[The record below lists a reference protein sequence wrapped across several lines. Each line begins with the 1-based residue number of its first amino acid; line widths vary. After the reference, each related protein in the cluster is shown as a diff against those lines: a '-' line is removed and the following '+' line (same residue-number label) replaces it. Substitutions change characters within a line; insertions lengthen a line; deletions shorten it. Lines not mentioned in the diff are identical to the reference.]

1 MSTKTSDNEVKN
13 SLTRLRFF
21 LTLHRRMGVVSA
33 LFVILLSFSGL
44 LLHYSP
50 SLSLDN
56 RFLSSAVLLRWYAI
70 EVPEISSSYSS
81 NSQRVSLIAER
92 LYFNEIRVPGS
103 FNKLIGM
110 VDTEFGYA
118 IATENQLV
126 LISEQGELIEILGS
140 LVGVPSGI
148 TRIGS
153 DLAGELILDRSAEL
167 IVADLDALTWSA
179 SPHVDTAV
187 QWNENSQP
195 GAQLVASIRN
205 DYASSQLS
213 WERLILD
220 IHSGRLLGS
229 FLVIPRN
236 Y

>member
-1 MSTKTSDNEVKN
+1 
-13 SLTRLRFF
+13 
-21 LTLHRRMGVVSA
+21 MGVVSA
-33 LFVILLSFSGL
+33 LFVIVLSFSGL

-56 RFLSSAVLLRWYAI
+56 RFLSSTALLRWYAI

-81 NSQRVSLIAER
+81 NSQRASLIGDA
-92 LYFNEIRVPGS
+92 LYFNELRVPGS
-103 FNKLIGM
+103 FNTLVGM
-110 VDTEFGYA
+110 IDTEFGYA

-126 LISEQGELIEILGS
+126 LITEQGELIGILGS

-153 DLAGELILDRSAEL
+153 DLTGELILDRSSQL

-179 SPHVDTAV
+179 SPHVDTSV

-195 GAQLVASIRN
+195 DARLIASIRN
-205 DYASSQLS
+205 DYASSLLS

-220 IHSGRLLGS
+220 IHSGRLLGNLGVI
-229 FLVIPRN
+229 LVDLMAILFILVATTGIWVWSKRRA
-236 Y
+236 

>member
-1 MSTKTSDNEVKN
+1 M
-13 SLTRLRFF
+13 
-21 LTLHRRMGVVSA
+21 
-33 LFVILLSFSGL
+33 
-44 LLHYSP
+44 
-50 SLSLDN
+50 
-56 RFLSSAVLLRWYAI
+56 
-70 EVPEISSSYSS
+70 
-81 NSQRVSLIAER
+81 SLIAER

-205 DYASSQLS
+205 DYASSLLS

-220 IHSGRLLGS
+220 IHSGRLLGNLGVI
-229 FLVIPRN
+229 LVDLMAILFILMAATGIWMWSHPRPK
-236 Y
+236 